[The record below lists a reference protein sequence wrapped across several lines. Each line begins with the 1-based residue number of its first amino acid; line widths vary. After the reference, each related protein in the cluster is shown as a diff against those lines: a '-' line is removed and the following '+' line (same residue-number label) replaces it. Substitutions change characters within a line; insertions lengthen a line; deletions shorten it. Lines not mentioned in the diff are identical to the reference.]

1 MSGPKTYPSAVA
13 QLSAND
19 RAPGKRLKHDG
30 PHMHGIKRIWKRLPS
45 QVQQAILKACCT
57 LLSTRR
63 DGHTRGDGPVY
74 VVGSLCS
81 ATGIGQGA
89 RLYLENLRGPGRQ
102 ACGVDATSAMLQQ
115 AVLPPNTV
123 ADGLTLSDLPSRT
136 GGGTV
141 VLHANPPL
149 FQMVLLRMN
158 KNFLR
163 GKRLVAYW
171 AWELECLPD
180 IYLDALPYVDAVEV
194 PSEFTANAFR
204 RVTDKDV
211 RVVPHKLPEP
221 VRRKTDFCTDGV
233 MRCLYVFDMASSCE
247 RKNPWAAI
255 AAFAAAFPDGM
266 GAALTLKASQRQAA
280 PQTYQRL
287 LALAE
292 ATPGVTLVT
301 GDLSASALDDLYLSH
316 DVYLSTHRS
325 EGYGL
330 TIHEA
335 MLRGLHVAATG
346 WSANMEFMKGPLA
359 HPLPYTL
366 VPVPAGQMPACREA
380 VRWAEV
386 DIQGAAEVLRGLRTT
401 LCRG

>member
-1 MSGPKTYPSAVA
+1 
-13 QLSAND
+13 
-19 RAPGKRLKHDG
+19 
-30 PHMHGIKRIWKRLPS
+30 
-45 QVQQAILKACCT
+45 
-57 LLSTRR
+57 
-63 DGHTRGDGPVY
+63 
-74 VVGSLCS
+74 
-81 ATGIGQGA
+81 
-89 RLYLENLRGPGRQ
+89 
-102 ACGVDATSAMLQQ
+102 
-115 AVLPPNTV
+115 
-123 ADGLTLSDLPSRT
+123 
-136 GGGTV
+136 
-141 VLHANPPL
+141 
-149 FQMVLLRMN
+149 MVLLRMN
-158 KNFLR
+158 RKFLH

-171 AWELECLPD
+171 AWELECLPQ
-180 IYLDALPYVDAVEV
+180 IYLDALDHVDAIEV

-204 RVTDKDV
+204 RVTDKEV

-221 VRRKTDFCTDGV
+221 VRRKTGFCAGGV

-255 AAFAAAFPDGM
+255 AAFAAAFPDGQ
-266 GAALTLKASQRQAA
+266 GASLTLKASQHQAT
-280 PQTYQRL
+280 PHIYKRL
-287 LALAE
+287 RALAD
-292 ATPGVTLVT
+292 ATPGVTLLT
-301 GDLSASALDDLYLSH
+301 DNLTASALDALYLNH

-386 DIQGAAEVLRGLRTT
+386 DTRGAAEVLRALRTE
-401 LCRG
+401 LCG